1 MATRRVRRGFA
12 RRAELRAEGEVRQ
25 AEYDKLTPLQ
35 KLNKQWEAGHNGT
48 RQVDKLVKQVNRL
61 SKEADAD
68 SE

>member
-25 AEYDKLTPLQ
+25 AEYDKLTPLE

-48 RQVDKLVKQVNRL
+48 KQVDRLVREVNAN
-61 SKEADAD
+61 SK
-68 SE
+68 